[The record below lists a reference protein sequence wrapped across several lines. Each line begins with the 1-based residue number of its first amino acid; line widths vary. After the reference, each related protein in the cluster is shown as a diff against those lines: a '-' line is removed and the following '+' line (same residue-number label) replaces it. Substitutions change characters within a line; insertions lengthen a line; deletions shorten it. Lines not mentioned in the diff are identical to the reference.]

1 MASPPSATTCS
12 ATRSPKPTCCHHI
25 STVKAKT
32 GLKNVAVLYG
42 NDDVFTKS
50 GYDNFKKAL
59 EDQKIPV
66 TTTETFARATWTSRP
81 S

>member
-1 MASPPSATTCS
+1 MFRNSVTEADVLPAT
-12 ATRSPKPTCCHHI
+12 I

-59 EDQKIPV
+59 KTRRSRSPRPRPSP
-66 TTTETFARATWTSRP
+66 RATWTSRP